1 MSGVDEGAHNVSEEY
16 VGASGT
22 RPGRDPR
29 TARPRWV
36 RPGLAGLLI
45 ATAVLYLWGLS
56 SAGWANPF
64 YAASVQAGTQDWK
77 ALLFASLD
85 PGNGITVDKP
95 PAAMWVMALSGRIFG
110 FSAWSMLMPEALIG
124 VATVALLYGAVRRCA
139 GYAAGLI
146 AGAALALTPVAAL
159 MFRYDN
165 PDALMMLL
173 VVAAAYCVVRALRSP
188 GTRWWS
194 AGTGWLAL
202 AGVAIGFGFL
212 AKMMQ
217 AFLVLPGLALVVVVA
232 MPGGFWS
239 RIGKLATAGL
249 TVLVSAGWYVALV
262 QVWPANS
269 RPYIGGSTDNSL
281 WDLAV
286 GYNGLGRVL
295 GNENKHHPAPAHP
308 SASPGPTAGTDGAT
322 AGTHAVAAH
331 GTTAAT
337 QGSTAGTHGTAAAAD
352 GATAA
357 THATTAADAHG
368 AAAHAAANS
377 PHFGGMAHGG
387 TGVLR
392 LLQNSLA
399 TEFAWLVPAAVI
411 GLLAG
416 LWLTRRAPRTDPAR
430 AALILWG
437 GWLVGTWL
445 VLSYMSSSFHTYYT
459 VELAP
464 ALAALGAIGGTLLW
478 KRREH
483 PSARVGLGAMS
494 AATGLWVYHLLDETP
509 TWLPW
514 LRWTLVIAGFAVA
527 AVLILGAT
535 RLRRFGVVTA
545 AVAVIAG
552 LAGPAAY
559 AVETVA
565 LPHGG
570 GSPYSGPVRVRGNGF
585 GHDPATKSAPRLDA
599 MLSDADNRWAAAAV
613 GSQQVSAIELRTGAS
628 LLAIGGFSGRDDSPT
643 LAQFQ
648 QYVTA
653 GEVHYFLMDARS
665 QARGTGRAT
674 ASEDADAHTM
684 SAHRDSAT
692 THPNSR
698 VAPSA
703 NHPANSSGSPSVSSN
718 TSTSGGRITA
728 WVQARYIPVTVDG
741 VQVYDLTIPP
751 RS

>member
-1 MSGVDEGAHNVSEEY
+1 MSGVDEGAGSVSEEH
-16 VGASGT
+16 VGTSGA
-22 RPGRDPR
+22 RSRRDPGN
-29 TARPRWV
+29 TRPRWV
-36 RPGLAGLLI
+36 RPSLAGLLI

-56 SAGWANPF
+56 SAGWTNPF

-95 PAAMWVMALSGRIFG
+95 PAAMWVMALSGRLFG
-110 FSAWSMLMPEALIG
+110 FTAWSMLMPEALIG

-139 GYAAGLI
+139 GFAAGLI
-146 AGAALALTPVAAL
+146 AGAGLALTPVAAL

-188 GTRWWS
+188 GRRWWS
-194 AGTGWLAL
+194 ASTGWLAL
-202 AGVAIGFGFL
+202 AGVAVGFGFL

-217 AFLVLPGLALVVVVA
+217 AFLVLPGLALVVLVA
-232 MPGGFWS
+232 LPGGFWS
-239 RIGKLATAGL
+239 RIGKLVTAGSA
-249 TVLVSAGWYVALV
+249 VLISAGWYVALV

-295 GNENKHHPAPAHP
+295 GNKNKHQAASAH
-308 SASPGPTAGTDGAT
+308 ASVAGTDGAT
-322 AGTHAVAAH
+322 AGVHAVATHAPTAAAQGATHGTADAANGATAAAH
-331 GTTAAT
+331 GTDAAT
-337 QGSTAGTHGTAAAAD
+337 ATVTDGS
-352 GATAA
+352 A
-357 THATTAADAHG
+357 THAAVQSQA
-368 AAAHAAANS
+368 

-387 TGVLR
+387 TGLLR
-392 LLQNSLA
+392 LFQDSLA

-459 VELAP
+459 IELTP

-478 KRREH
+478 ERRAH
-483 PSARVGLGAMS
+483 VAARVGLGAMS
-494 AATGLWVYHLLDETP
+494 AATGLWVFHLLDGTP
-509 TWLPW
+509 TWLPWLPW

-527 AVLILGAT
+527 ALLILGIS
-535 RLRRFGVVTA
+535 RLRRFGVVVA

-565 LPHGG
+565 LPHSG
-570 GSPYSGPVRVRGNGF
+570 GSPYSGPVRVRGNGS
-585 GHDPATKSAPRLDA
+585 GHESSTRSAPRLDA

-628 LLAIGGFSGRDDSPT
+628 LLAVGGFSGRDDSPT
-643 LAQFQ
+643 LAQFE
-648 QYVTA
+648 QYVA
-653 GEVHYFLMDARS
+653 DGDVHYFLMNARPQS
-665 QARGTGRAT
+665 HGTGRVT
-674 ASEDADAHTM
+674 AADESGAHTT
-684 SAHRDSAT
+684 SAHRDTTTTQPGAASSAT
-692 THPNSR
+692 ARPENL
-698 VAPSA
+698 P
-703 NHPANSSGSPSVSSN
+703 GSPSAASN
-718 TSTSGGRITA
+718 PGTSGGRITA
-728 WVQARYIPVTVDG
+728 WVQAHYSAVTVDG
-741 VQVYDLTIPP
+741 VQVYDLTVPP

>member
-1 MSGVDEGAHNVSEEY
+1 MVSMSGVDEGAGSVSEKY
-16 VGASGT
+16 VGTSGT
-22 RPGRDPR
+22 RFRRDPGN
-29 TARPRWV
+29 TRPRWV
-36 RPGLAGLLI
+36 RPSLAGLLI

-56 SAGWANPF
+56 SAGWTNPF

-95 PAAMWVMALSGRIFG
+95 PAAMWVMALSGRLFG
-110 FSAWSMLMPEALIG
+110 FTAWSMLMPEALIG

-146 AGAALALTPVAAL
+146 AGAGLALTPVAAL

-194 AGTGWLAL
+194 ASTGWLAL
-202 AGVAIGFGFL
+202 AGVAVGFGFL

-217 AFLVLPGLALVVVVA
+217 AFLVLPGLALVVLVA
-232 MPGGFWS
+232 LPGGFWS
-239 RIGKLATAGL
+239 RIGKLVTAGSA
-249 TVLVSAGWYVALV
+249 VLISAGWYVALV
-262 QVWPANS
+262 QVWPANA

-295 GNENKHHPAPAHP
+295 GNKNKHQAASAH
-308 SASPGPTAGTDGAT
+308 AAVTGPDGAT
-322 AGTHAVAAH
+322 AGAHAVATNAP
-331 GTTAAT
+331 TVAA
-337 QGSTAGTHGTAAAAD
+337 Q

-357 THATTAADAHG
+357 THGTATAAHG
-368 AAAHAAANS
+368 ASAATHGTDAAVHAQA
-377 PHFGGMAHGG
+377 PHFGGMAHGE
-387 TGVLR
+387 TGLLR
-392 LLQNSLA
+392 LFQDSLA

-411 GLLAG
+411 GVLAG
-416 LWLTRRAPRTDPAR
+416 LWLTRRAPRIDPAR

-459 VELAP
+459 IELTP

-478 KRREH
+478 ERRAH
-483 PSARVGLGAMS
+483 VAARVGLGAMS
-494 AATGLWVYHLLDETP
+494 AATGLWVFHLLDETP
-509 TWLPW
+509 TWLPS
-514 LRWTLVIAGFAVA
+514 LRWTLVIAGFAMA
-527 AVLILGAT
+527 ALLILGIS
-535 RLRRFGVVTA
+535 RLRRFGVVVA

-565 LPHGG
+565 LPHSG

-585 GHDPATKSAPRLDA
+585 GHDSATRSAPRLDA
-599 MLSDADNRWAAAAV
+599 MLSDAENRWAAAAV
-613 GSQQVSAIELRTGAS
+613 GSQQVGAIELRTGAS
-628 LLAIGGFSGRDDSPT
+628 LLAVGGFSGRDDSPT
-643 LAQFQ
+643 LAQFE
-648 QYVTA
+648 QYVA
-653 GEVHYFLMDARS
+653 DGDVHYFLMNAS
-665 QARGTGRAT
+665 PQSHGTGRVTTSDEAG
-674 ASEDADAHTM
+674 AHTT
-684 SAHRDSAT
+684 SAHRDTTTTTPPGSAESST
-692 THPNSR
+692 TPQPGRS
-698 VAPSA
+698 SA
-703 NHPANSSGSPSVSSN
+703 ASN
-718 TSTSGGRITA
+718 PSTSGGRISA
-728 WVQARYIPVTVDG
+728 WVQAHYTAVTVDG
-741 VQVYDLTIPP
+741 VQVYDLTVPP
-751 RS
+751 RN

>member
-1 MSGVDEGAHNVSEEY
+1 MVSMSGVDEGAVIEDY
-16 VGASGT
+16 AGASAM
-22 RPGRDPR
+22 RSGRDPGE
-29 TARPRWV
+29 ARPRWV
-36 RPGLAGLLI
+36 RPSLAALLI

-95 PAAMWVMALSGRIFG
+95 PAAMWVMALSGRVFG
-110 FSAWSMLMPEALIG
+110 FTSWSMLLPQALLG

-146 AGAALALTPVAAL
+146 AGVGLALTPVAAL

-202 AGVAIGFGFL
+202 SGVAIGFGFL

-217 AFLVLPGLALVVVVA
+217 AFLVLPGLALVVLVA

-239 RIGKLATAGL
+239 RIGKLATAGVA
-249 TVLVSAGWYVALV
+249 VLVSAGWYVALV
-262 QVWPANS
+262 QVWPADS

-295 GNENKHHPAPAHP
+295 GNKNRHHAP
-308 SASPGPTAGTDGAT
+308 TTGTGGAT
-322 AGTHAVAAH
+322 THIATAAPQ
-331 GTTAAT
+331 GSTTAAHVP
-337 QGSTAGTHGTAAAAD
+337 SITAVDPG
-352 GATAA
+352 GA
-357 THATTAADAHG
+357 HATTAA
-368 AAAHAAANS
+368 AHAQA

-387 TGVLR
+387 TGLTR
-392 LLQNSLA
+392 LLQDSLA

-416 LWLTRRAPRTDPAR
+416 LWLTRRAPRTDLAR
-430 AALILWG
+430 AGLILWG

-459 VELAP
+459 IELAP
-464 ALAALGAIGGTLLW
+464 ALAALGGIGGTLLW
-478 KRREH
+478 ARREH
-483 PSARVGLGAMS
+483 LAARIGLGLMS
-494 AATGLWVYHLLDETP
+494 AATGLWVFHLLDETP

-514 LRWTLVIAGFAVA
+514 LRWTLVIAGFVA
-527 AVLILGAT
+527 AALLILGPA
-535 RLRRFGVVTA
+535 RSRRFGVVVA
-545 AVAVIAG
+545 VVAVIAG

-565 LPHGG
+565 LPHSG
-570 GSPYSGPVRVRGNGF
+570 GSPYSGPVRLRGNGS
-585 GHDPATKSAPRLDA
+585 GHSATAKSTARLDA
-599 MLSDADNRWAAAAV
+599 MLSDTDNRWAAAAV
-613 GSQQVSAIELRTGAS
+613 GSQQVSTIELRTGAS

-643 LAQFQ
+643 LAQFR
-648 QYVTA
+648 QYVED
-653 GEVHYFLMDARS
+653 GDIHYFLMNARP
-665 QARGTGRAT
+665 QVHGTGSDT
-674 ASEDADAHTM
+674 AADESDVHTT
-684 SAHRDSAT
+684 SAHRDST
-692 THPNSR
+692 T
-698 VAPSA
+698 A
-703 NHPANSSGSPSVSSN
+703 HPADAPEK
-718 TSTSGGRITA
+718 TSTSTTSGGQITS
-728 WVQARYIPVTVDG
+728 WVQAHYTPTTVDG
-741 VQVYDLTIPP
+741 VQLYNLTIPP
-751 RS
+751 RH